1 MEGEKKGIESKL
13 QRRQKK
19 RQQEDEKKCEE
30 SKRIKEDIKCMKRRV
45 SEDIWVQ
52 KGERGE

>member
-1 MEGEKKGIESKL
+1 MEGEKKGIEWKL